1 MPAPPTLDV
10 TPSSAVPGSAVP
22 GSAATAALA
31 DRAAGGDQA
40 AWRELVERHGW
51 VAWAVAREHGLSRA
65 DAADVA
71 QVAWLNLAQRL
82 GELRAPERLAAWLAT
97 TARRE
102 SLRLLAL
109 RRRETPGVSVAAVS
123 ERVARGGALP
133 GGVVAGSV
141 APDPAGVVD
150 GEDRD
155 HTVWRALAGLPER
168 CQRLLRLMAVAP
180 ELTHAQAARAL
191 GIQPGSVGR
200 TRGRCLTALKQGLAR
215 HGIEAADQ

>member
-1 MPAPPTLDV
+1 MPAPPTLD
-10 TPSSAVPGSAVP
+10 TPFPRT
-22 GSAATAALA
+22 TADLA

-51 VAWAVAREHGLSRA
+51 VAWTVAREHGLSRA

-109 RRRETPGVSVAAVS
+109 RRRETQALSVAAVS
-123 ERVARGGALP
+123 DRVARAGALP
-133 GGVVAGSV
+133 GGVLAGGV

-155 HTVWRALAGLPER
+155 HAVWRALAGLPER
-168 CQRLLRLMAVAP
+168 CQKLLRLLAVAP

-200 TRGRCLTALKQGLAR
+200 TRGRCLTALRQGLAR
-215 HGIEAADQ
+215 HGIEAADR